1 MLTIKQ
7 WQTPTQYTITT
18 KYTKTNT
25 LPCFKC
31 TKVSSEAIKGVHHQ
45 LYTGLA
51 QTFCIHCWDSEI
63 WECSH
68 CNEIPSDEDCISC
81 WKCGQWSHKNCNVL
95 KIEAK
100 EDFVCNM
107 CKYAG
112 DIIDVLSFQKTACVT
127 KLEVTSNEFAE
138 KSTQF
143 ASKHQKNNLNFQK
156 QLNKIQ
162 TDLVE
167 KQKVLRT
174 YKCTLVEEKKKVS
187 QLEEEKKK
195 VSQLEVQKDRQ
206 LVWQTKKMKSMRT
219 ALNARSETVKH
230 MKCMSTEKNNAIR
243 ALSAVKSR
251 YNSANQEI
259 SLLKKQVKE
268 LEKQVSR
275 ATKDVHKNN
284 KRGRECE
291 HMLEDMQRLVKKY
304 RARWNHTPPTK
315 LSDVDQM
322 LWKTYQCKTDGSCFS
337 ADAIK
342 LKSSDAPPLWD
353 SLGQTLNAIKNYH
366 ITTMQNKE

>member
-7 WQTPTQYTITT
+7 CQTPTQYTITT

-51 QTFCIHCWDSEI
+51 QTFCINCWDSEI

-95 KIEAK
+95 KIEAT
-100 EDFVCNM
+100 EDFVCNI

-127 KLEVTSNEFAE
+127 KLEVASNEFAE

-143 ASKHQKNNLNFQK
+143 ASKHQKNSLNFQK

-174 YKCTLVEEKKKVS
+174 YKCILVEEKKKVS
-187 QLEEEKKK
+187 QLE
-195 VSQLEVQKDRQ
+195 LQKDRQ
-206 LVWQTKKMKSMRT
+206 LVWQTKKMKNMRT

-230 MKCMSTEKNNAIR
+230 MKCLSTEKNNAIR
-243 ALSAVKSR
+243 ALSAIKSR
-251 YNSANQEI
+251 NNSANQEI
-259 SLLKKQVKE
+259 TLLKKQVKE

-304 RARWNHTPPTK
+304 RARWNYTPPTK

-353 SLGQTLNAIKNYH
+353 SLQQTLNAIKNYH